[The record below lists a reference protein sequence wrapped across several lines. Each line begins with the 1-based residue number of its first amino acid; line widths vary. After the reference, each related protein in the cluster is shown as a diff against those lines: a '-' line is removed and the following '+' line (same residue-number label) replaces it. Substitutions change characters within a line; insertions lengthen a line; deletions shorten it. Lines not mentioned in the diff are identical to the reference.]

1 MIGFRWILFVVA
13 TVGTCLQAPSCFA
26 GQDPLPEIFSQATLP
41 DSTRSK
47 RTTRMAAFIPG
58 AGQIMNRKYWK
69 APLVWGGIAWCI
81 SLIDY
86 NTSAL
91 KQARAELI
99 LLEQT
104 QANAYDLL
112 QARNEETFYRQQRD
126 VSWFALTGV
135 HLLSILDA
143 HVDANLLAFDVSEDL
158 SMEFAPLI
166 PAGQGP
172 QAAALGIVLSWELN
186 CSKHPKFTR

>member
-1 MIGFRWILFVVA
+1 MEHAFRPHPV
-13 TVGTCLQAPSCFA
+13 LQDKIRSLKSSPKPLYQIALVPS
-26 GQDPLPEIFSQATLP
+26 E
-41 DSTRSK
+41 R
-47 RTTRMAAFIPG
+47 
-58 AGQIMNRKYWK
+58 
-69 APLVWGGIAWCI
+69 
-81 SLIDY
+81 
-86 NTSAL
+86 
-91 KQARAELI
+91 QARAELI
-99 LLEQT
+99 LLEQN
-104 QANAYDLL
+104 QANAYDLQ